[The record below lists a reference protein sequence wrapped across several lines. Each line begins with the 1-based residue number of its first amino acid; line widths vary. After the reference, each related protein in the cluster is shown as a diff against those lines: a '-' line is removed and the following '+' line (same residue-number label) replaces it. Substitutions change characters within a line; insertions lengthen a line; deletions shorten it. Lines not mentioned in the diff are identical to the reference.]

1 MNGRTRPAAT
11 SPAKTVIVRTPVAA
25 IRANCLE
32 CCGGSART
40 VRDCHLASCFLHPY
54 RMGRRPTPE
63 ERLAYEKRGTR
74 LGSFDEDEDG
84 EG

>member
-1 MNGRTRPAAT
+1 MNTRTKSTA
-11 SPAKTVIVRTPVAA
+11 VLTPVAA

-32 CCGGSART
+32 CCCGSAKA
-40 VRDCHLASCFLHPY
+40 VRDCELASCRVHPY

-74 LGSFDEDEDG
+74 LASFDADEDG